1 MKVEFVDDILGR
13 YNAIFKGEYE
23 KANIWP
29 EFRDYV
35 DFWDILT
42 EEINEAHC
50 KCNELDSYLAN
61 CSRAYKSVEYIK
73 GYAVGAICEL
83 LQVLAVC
90 YKLDGNPFAV
100 EEEPEEPTVL
110 DVIYAARDKE
120 RE

>member
-1 MKVEFVDDILGR
+1 MKVDFYKNCFEIYKAVWR
-13 YNAIFKGEYE
+13 GEYE

-29 EFRDYV
+29 EFRDYS

-50 KCNELDSYLAN
+50 KCEELDSYLAN
-61 CSRAYKSVEYIK
+61 CSGSYKDVEYIK

-90 YKLDGNPFAV
+90 YKLDGNPFAA
-100 EEEPEEPTVL
+100 EEETEEPTVL